1 MAHTKR
7 NRTAKIAEKI
17 RTEQTS
23 VDNPTLLAQDVSE
36 TRHNTDTLQL
46 GGTDQLDR
54 EEAHHAR
61 AVLVHRLRSSKR
73 RRASAFMAAAATR
86 GTSSYPSFAAVLSA
100 AMIKAG
106 ITPSEAARRVW
117 GTAKDKRGYVVAR
130 NRDRIGH
137 YLTGTSYPND
147 ENLHKLADVLGVP
160 VDTLAVETRARSSGR
175 PQRQTP
181 HVGDATPPGPGG
193 PQASSG
199 LLRTTM
205 PTAPEP
211 LRLARFEV
219 DRMISP
225 ELAITAHT
233 DDPERG
239 SAPRERRRGGSRRE
253 QTRNIR
259 SRQDRRRHRFTG
271 KGRTPA

>member
-1 MAHTKR
+1 MLDAAR
-7 NRTAKIAEKI
+7 NP
-17 RTEQTS
+17 S
-23 VDNPTLLAQDVSE
+23 P
-36 TRHNTDTLQL
+36 
-46 GGTDQLDR
+46 
-54 EEAHHAR
+54 
-61 AVLVHRLRSSKR
+61 
-73 RRASAFMAAAATR
+73 
-86 GTSSYPSFAAVLSA
+86 YPVFAAVLSK

-137 YLTGTSYPND
+137 YLAGTSYPND

-225 ELAITAHT
+225 ELAITLTQMILKEDQHRASAVEAEADENKRAASDLGKIVGGTDLQARGAHPHDSQNRKT
-233 DDPERG
+233 
-239 SAPRERRRGGSRRE
+239 S
-253 QTRNIR
+253 
-259 SRQDRRRHRFTG
+259 
-271 KGRTPA
+271 